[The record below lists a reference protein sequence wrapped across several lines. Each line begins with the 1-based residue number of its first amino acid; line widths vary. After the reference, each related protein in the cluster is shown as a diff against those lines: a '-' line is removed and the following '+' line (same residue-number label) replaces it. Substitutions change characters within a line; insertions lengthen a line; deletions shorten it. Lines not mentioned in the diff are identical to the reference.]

1 MKRVLLAVIL
11 VAFCISCS
19 RSPED
24 KANKLIEKDL
34 KKVLYVPESYDPVE
48 TKVDSAFTPFDDPVF
63 VDKTMQLLDLA
74 TSIVEYDNNIKEAK
88 SQMSLWDNMGSAFS
102 RNEYQEAKDEYDEN
116 TQNRT
121 EAISKAKKL
130 GEELKKM
137 MDKERM
143 FIGYK
148 VQHRYRADNNAGN
161 TLFGE
166 KIYLFDKNMNQI
178 VASYND
184 EEYKTYQ
191 SVCKQIVGEN

>member
-19 RSPED
+19 RSPEN

-74 TSIVEYDNNIKEAK
+74 TSIEEYDNNIKEAK
-88 SQMSLWDNMGSAFS
+88 SSMSLWDNMGSAFS

>member
-74 TSIVEYDNNIKEAK
+74 TSIEEYDNNIKEAK
-88 SQMSLWDNMGSAFS
+88 SSMSLWDNMGSAFS

-178 VASYND
+178 VASYNY

>member
-24 KANKLIEKDL
+24 KANKLIEEDL

-74 TSIVEYDNNIKEAK
+74 TSIEEYDNNIKEAK
-88 SQMSLWDNMGSAFS
+88 SSMSLWDNMGSAFS

-178 VASYND
+178 VASYNY

-191 SVCKQIVGEN
+191 SVCKQIVVEN

>member
-1 MKRVLLAVIL
+1 
-11 VAFCISCS
+11 
-19 RSPED
+19 
-24 KANKLIEKDL
+24 
-34 KKVLYVPESYDPVE
+34 
-48 TKVDSAFTPFDDPVF
+48 
-63 VDKTMQLLDLA
+63 
-74 TSIVEYDNNIKEAK
+74 
-88 SQMSLWDNMGSAFS
+88 MSLWDNMGSAFS

>member
-19 RSPED
+19 RSPEN

-74 TSIVEYDNNIKEAK
+74 TSIEEYDNNIKEAK
-88 SQMSLWDNMGSAFS
+88 SSMSLWDNMGSAFS

-191 SVCKQIVGEN
+191 SVCKQIVSEN

>member
-1 MKRVLLAVIL
+1 MAVIL

-24 KANKLIEKDL
+24 KANKLIEEDL

-74 TSIVEYDNNIKEAK
+74 TSIEEYDNNIKEAK
-88 SQMSLWDNMGSAFS
+88 SSMSLWDNMGSAFS

-178 VASYND
+178 VASYNY

>member
-24 KANKLIEKDL
+24 KANKLIEEDL

-74 TSIVEYDNNIKEAK
+74 TSIEEYDNNIKEAK
-88 SQMSLWDNMGSAFS
+88 SSMSLWDNMGSAFS

-178 VASYND
+178 VASYNY

>member
-1 MKRVLLAVIL
+1 MAVIL

-24 KANKLIEKDL
+24 KANKLIEEDL

-74 TSIVEYDNNIKEAK
+74 TSIEEYDNNIKEAK
-88 SQMSLWDNMGSAFS
+88 SSMSLWDNMGSAFS

-166 KIYLFDKNMNQI
+166 KIYLFNKNMNQI
-178 VASYND
+178 VASYNY
-184 EEYKTYQ
+184 EKYKTYQ

>member
-1 MKRVLLAVIL
+1 M
-11 VAFCISCS
+11 
-19 RSPED
+19 
-24 KANKLIEKDL
+24 IEEDL

-74 TSIVEYDNNIKEAK
+74 TSIEEYDNNIKEAK
-88 SQMSLWDNMGSAFS
+88 SSMSLWDNMGSAFS

-178 VASYND
+178 VASYNY